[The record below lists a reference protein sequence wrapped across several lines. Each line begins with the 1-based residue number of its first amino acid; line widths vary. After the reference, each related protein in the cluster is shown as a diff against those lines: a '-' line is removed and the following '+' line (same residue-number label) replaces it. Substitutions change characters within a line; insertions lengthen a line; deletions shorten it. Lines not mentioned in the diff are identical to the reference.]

1 KGWLDAKRQ
10 FCFSENS
17 LQAVKELITDM
28 DYEGWVAQQASNPRI
43 AEKRVEN
50 VWHLVK
56 SIERMLEKD
65 EDSDLESIIAKL
77 VLIDMLEQQEEEDN
91 SDRVQLLTL
100 QASKGLEFPHVYL
113 MGGEEELLPH
123 RTSIEEDNIVEE
135 RRLMYVGITRA
146 RQTLT
151 MTQAVTRKQYGEK
164 VDTTLSR
171 FIEEI
176 PADDLE
182 YIGEG
187 APVDEQRNEQVA
199 EDTL

>member
-1 KGWLDAKRQ
+1 PPSFPTRRSSDL
-10 FCFSENS
+10 
-17 LQAVKELITDM
+17 
-28 DYEGWVAQQASNPRI
+28 GWVSQQASNPRI

-100 QASKGLEFPHVYL
+100 HASKGLEFPHVYL
-113 MGGEEELLPH
+113 MGVEEELLPH

-135 RRLMYVGITRA
+135 
-146 RQTLT
+146 
-151 MTQAVTRKQYGEK
+151 
-164 VDTTLSR
+164 
-171 FIEEI
+171 
-176 PADDLE
+176 
-182 YIGEG
+182 
-187 APVDEQRNEQVA
+187 
-199 EDTL
+199 